1 MKTTKTLIAALGIA
15 LLGVGAAQADE
26 VAKTRAEVRAETV
39 YAAQHGDLNDFS
51 EGATNVD
58 PLARTVVGKS
68 RAQVVNET
76 LAARAS
82 GELFQYGEH
91 DQAAVDDQFVSTK
104 SRAEVRAQAI
114 DALRHGGLSQGQWTQ
129 G

>member
-1 MKTTKTLIAALGIA
+1 MNTTKTLIAALGIA
-15 LLGVGAAQADE
+15 LFGVGAAQADE

-39 YAAQHGDLNDFS
+39 YAAQHGDLNNFG

-58 PLARTVVGKS
+58 PLARSVVGKS
-68 RAQVVNET
+68 RAQVLNET
-76 LAARAS
+76 LAAKAR
-82 GELFQYGEH
+82 GELFQYGEN
-91 DQAAVDDQFVSTK
+91 DQAALDDRFVSTK
-104 SRAEVRAQAI
+104 SRAEVRAEAI